1 MPLSPAA
8 PRQLAH
14 TRVVTCQ
21 GFERDD
27 GLWDIEGQI
36 VDTKPYSFPNKDR
49 GGILAAGEPLHS
61 MRIRLTIDTTMLI
74 HAAEQSTEH
83 SPYNYCHEVEHF
95 CKKLIGERIGPGWT
109 RKVKTLM
116 GGSAGCTHI
125 TELLGPVAT
134 TAFQTLVKARM
145 KHTDKEK
152 ADENDNSAANNDAKK
167 TKERPFLLN
176 TCHALQAH
184 SPVVKVQWPAF
195 YEKKR

>member
-1 MPLSPAA
+1 MPLSPPVA
-8 PRQLAH
+8 RQLAH

-21 GFERDD
+21 GFERED

-49 GGILAAGEPLHS
+49 GGILAAGEPLHH

-74 HAAEQSTEH
+74 HNAEQSTEH

-125 TELLGPVAT
+125 TELLGPMAT
-134 TAFQTLVKARM
+134 TAFQTLVKA
-145 KHTDKEK
+145 KIKEDKQKQESQTDSSEEQKPAGK
-152 ADENDNSAANNDAKK
+152 
-167 TKERPFLLN
+167 PFLLN

-184 SPVVKVQWPAF
+184 SPVVKVQWPQF
-195 YEKKR
+195 YEEKL

>member
-1 MPLSPAA
+1 MPLPPAA
-8 PRQLAH
+8 ARQLAH

-21 GFERDD
+21 GFERED

-36 VDTKPYSFPNKDR
+36 VDTKPYSFPNRDR
-49 GGILAAGEPLHS
+49 NGLLAAGEPLHS
-61 MRIRLTIDTTMLI
+61 MRIRLTIDIDMLI
-74 HAAEQSTEH
+74 HDAAQCTEY

-134 TAFQTLVKARM
+134 TAFQTLVKARI
-145 KHTDKEK
+145 HQPKEQQ
-152 ADENDNSAANNDAKK
+152 AAEKDAKPAEK
-167 TKERPFLLN
+167 PRLLN

-184 SPVVKVQWPAF
+184 SPVVKVQWPEF
-195 YEKKR
+195 YEENGS